1 MSSAGTFRF
10 DADGGEGPCR
20 GHARELS
27 LRPCKR
33 LTGSCSSLGRI
44 MKHLQAGAEEQKAA
58 VDGEK
63 GDPEVQQ
70 QVLECSARH
79 ACVCACACTC
89 VRVCARGILRCTQRD
104 EVLSR
109 EGLAEAVLCRGRT
122 CYLVGS

>member
-1 MSSAGTFRF
+1 MLKTSSAGTFRF

-33 LTGSCSSLGRI
+33 LTGSCSGSGRI

-58 VDGEK
+58 MDGEK

-79 ACVCACACTC
+79 ACVCMCMYVRACVCT
-89 VRVCARGILRCTQRD
+89 RHSEMHTAG
-104 EVLSR
+104 
-109 EGLAEAVLCRGRT
+109 
-122 CYLVGS
+122 